1 MPKNVRH
8 KVLRPNPDDPMDARS
23 TTEVDLVR
31 GTLDL
36 LILKS
41 LSWGPMHGL
50 AVVRWIE
57 QTTRDQLQIE
67 EGALYPALHRME
79 DKGWLEA
86 EWGYTER
93 NRKAKF
99 YRLSAR
105 GRKQL
110 TAELTRWDRYTSV
123 VRLVVNAK
131 GGGRA

>member
-1 MPKNVRH
+1 M
-8 KVLRPNPDDPMDARS
+8 A
-23 TTEVDLVR
+23 DLDLLR

-36 LILKS
+36 LVLKT

-50 AVVRWIE
+50 AVLRWIE
-57 QTTRDQLQIE
+57 RATSEQLQIE

-79 DKGWLEA
+79 EKGWLEA

-99 YRLSAR
+99 YRLSPL

-110 TAELTRWDRYTSV
+110 AAELSKWSRYSNV
-123 VRLVVNAK
+123 VELVLAAK
-131 GGGRA
+131 GA